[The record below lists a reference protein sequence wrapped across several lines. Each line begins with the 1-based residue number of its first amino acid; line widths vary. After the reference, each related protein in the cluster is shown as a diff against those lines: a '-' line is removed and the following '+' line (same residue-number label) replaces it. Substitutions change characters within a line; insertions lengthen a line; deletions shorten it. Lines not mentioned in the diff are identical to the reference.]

1 MEMMQ
6 KVAARHGLVC
16 LLHEKPFAGVNGS
29 GKHNNWSMST
39 DTGINLLSPGATPYE
54 NAQFLLFLCAVIKAV
69 DDYQDLLRLAVATA
83 GNDHRLGANEA
94 PPAIISIFLGDE
106 LSAILDAIEND
117 TPYAGAEKKIMK
129 LGVDVL
135 PRFAR
140 DTTDRN
146 RTSPFAFTGN
156 KFEFR
161 SLGSSNSIACA
172 NMMLNAAVAES
183 LKIYADRL
191 ENAEDFETALNDM
204 LTSHKVFTEAELKSR
219 VDIMLDNYCK
229 QVLIEANTMLE
240 MSRRMI
246 LPSIECYENKL
257 AGSVA
262 AKKAVASVACSY
274 ESDVITKLSDL
285 ADKVYAGANDLEK
298 AVSDTGSASDVITE
312 SYAIRDNVI
321 PAMNAIRQAAD
332 EAETYVSK
340 ECWPLPS
347 YGDLLFS
354 VK

>member
-1 MEMMQ
+1 MP
-6 KVAARHGLVC
+6 H
-16 LLHEKPFAGVNGS
+16 LLDEKNV
-29 GKHNNWSMST
+29 T
-39 DTGINLLSPGATPYE
+39 
-54 NAQFLLFLCAVIKAV
+54 
-69 DDYQDLLRLAVATA
+69 
-83 GNDHRLGANEA
+83 
-94 PPAIISIFLGDE
+94 
-106 LSAILDAIEND
+106 
-117 TPYAGAEKKIMK
+117 
-129 LGVDVL
+129 
-135 PRFAR
+135 
-140 DTTDRN
+140 
-146 RTSPFAFTGN
+146 
-156 KFEFR
+156 
-161 SLGSSNSIACA
+161 
-172 NMMLNAAVAES
+172 
-183 LKIYADRL
+183 
-191 ENAEDFETALNDM
+191 M